1 MELQFMLEQFDA
13 VEKTARH
20 ETTGLQWLRLHAST
34 AGIMDLI
41 PHALRHGQK
50 KTEKETDTDTYF
62 LIISPNAG
70 DKGFQVMLVV
80 KDLSAYSGDAGSCE
94 VFSFARQAGRKY

>member
-1 MELQFMLEQFDA
+1 
-13 VEKTARH
+13 
-20 ETTGLQWLRLHAST
+20 
-34 AGIMDLI
+34 MDLI

-80 KDLSAYSGDAGSCE
+80 KDLSAYSGDAGSIPGSGISSG
-94 VFSFARQAGRKY
+94 VGNGNSL